1 MSILTEQRAP
11 ATVKRIRRYF
21 PDVDRVVDA
30 TKPLEVE
37 VKKCDVSAAKM
48 KKEDCCAMAKACER
62 QNGVDGAIIKT
73 TCAFVIK
80 GNTAIKYH
88 VPSCV
93 TREIIS
99 FDRHG
104 DFRPGSYY
112 LGPVPKSHKTGGK
125 RGAGNHTK
133 PRGLSQHRRPYVYT
147 QGIRS
152 TPKGHDGE

>member
-37 VKKCDVSAAKM
+37 VKKRDVDNAKQ
-48 KKEDCCAMAKACER
+48 KREDCCALAKACER
-62 QNGVDGAIIKT
+62 MDGVDGAIIKT

-80 GNTAIKYH
+80 GHTAIKFH
-88 VPSCV
+88 VPNSI
-93 TREIIS
+93 TREIVM

-104 DFRPGSYY
+104 DFRPGTYF
-112 LGPVPKSHKTGGK
+112 LGPVPKSHTTGGK

-133 PRGLSQHRRPYVYT
+133 PSGLSKHRRPYVFT

-152 TPKGHDGE
+152 TPKPHDGN